1 VTVEPVARSPLAH
14 RAADLAGVDAA
25 TGGRISLAEVPF
37 LAQVDVRV
45 TEGEAA
51 RRELLLPLEPNM
63 VLRAGERAAL
73 WLGPDEWLVVG
84 PPGTGPAIVAEM
96 ESALIGA
103 HRSVVDVSA
112 NRAWLG
118 LAGPGAKELLST
130 GCPIDLHPR
139 TWGPRMCAQTLLGR
153 SQVVLEQLDETTTR
167 IGVRPSFAD
176 YVVDWLLDAGRV
188 QVGT

>member
-1 VTVEPVARSPLAH
+1 VTAELVARSPLEH
-14 RAADLAGVDAA
+14 RAADLAGAAAA

-37 LAQVDVRV
+37 VAQVDVRV
-45 TEGEAA
+45 SEDEAA
-51 RRELLLPLEPNM
+51 RRELLLPLEPNT

-73 WLGPDEWLVVG
+73 WLGPDEWLVLG
-84 PPGTGPAIVAEM
+84 PPGTGSALVAEM

-103 HRSVVDVSA
+103 QRSVVDVSA
-112 NRAWLG
+112 NRAWLE
-118 LAGPGAKELLST
+118 LAGSGARELLST

-139 TWGPRMCAQTLLGR
+139 AWRPQKCAQTLLGR
-153 SQVVLEQLDETTTR
+153 SQVVLEQFDDTTTR

-188 QVGT
+188 PAGT